1 MAKLHGKYCM
11 RAATD
16 EEVAGRPGA
25 ALIASHWNFDDSIDA
40 LRQAVDGVDGGE
52 PSKAGKAVGAG
63 GEEDFDAWESKG
75 SDVEMEDFEA
85 DAAGLRYRHR
95 PDHPAYAG
103 SDDRELGGRPSSDLE
118 GGIPSPLRENGEER
132 AAWAAGMRK
141 SESGEY
147 EVSEDSVLEIIA
159 KKADEEVQV
168 QGGGDLTGGASSSDG
183 PPIGSQVGVQERL
196 AARRRS
202 SAPPGSVVEQF
213 ANRHMAQAGEAIAEA
228 DQETDSEDEE
238 GGREGG
244 GSAGTQAAPA
254 PTRKPAPSP
263 PPPPK
268 RQPVLPPPPASPPA
282 AIAQQA
288 KRNRRRRST
297 INLLQTSM
305 LPHEMLPGPPSEPP
319 PSGGPTLPPPPVP
332 QLAIGSEAKPG
343 ASASSSV
350 RADTTPAAGQSQGTV
365 PPPPPQAHRNS
376 RPPAQPWFRQVERRG
391 VQAMQRQQQYPSC
404 RQPAHL
410 ALPSRAWHPC
420 ASRPR
425 LRQPQRR
432 RSNPGECR
440 HSRCRPSRSSSLRSP
455 SSVRLRAWLPLA
467 TGGAEAPAAVG
478 PRSRT

>member
-1 MAKLHGKYCM
+1 M
-11 RAATD
+11 
-16 EEVAGRPGA
+16 
-25 ALIASHWNFDDSIDA
+25 
-40 LRQAVDGVDGGE
+40 DGGD
-52 PSKAGKAVGAG
+52 PAKAGKAVGAG

-75 SDVEMEDFEA
+75 SDVEMKDFEA

-95 PDHPAYAG
+95 PDHPAYAS
-103 SDDRELGGRPSSDLE
+103 SDERELGGRPGSDLE
-118 GGIPSPLRENGEER
+118 GGIPSPLREDGDER

-168 QGGGDLTGGASSSDG
+168 QGGGDPTGRASSSES
-183 PPIGSQVGVQERL
+183 PPIGSQVGAQERL

-228 DQETDSEDEE
+228 DQETDSEEEEEE
-238 GGREGG
+238 GGRDAG

-254 PTRKPAPSP
+254 PARKPTPSP

-268 RQPVLPPPPASPPA
+268 RQPVLPPPPAAPPA
-282 AIAQQA
+282 AIAPQA

-332 QLAIGSEAKPG
+332 QQATGLEAKPD
-343 ASASSSV
+343 ASATSSV
-350 RADTTPAAGQSQGTV
+350 GAGATPAAGQSQGTV
-365 PPPPPQAHRNS
+365 PPPPPA
-376 RPPAQPWFRQVERRG
+376 G
-391 VQAMQRQQQYPSC
+391 
-404 RQPAHL
+404 
-410 ALPSRAWHPC
+410 
-420 ASRPR
+420 
-425 LRQPQRR
+425 
-432 RSNPGECR
+432 
-440 HSRCRPSRSSSLRSP
+440 
-455 SSVRLRAWLPLA
+455 
-467 TGGAEAPAAVG
+467 TGGASQLQTSSPA
-478 PRSRT
+478 